1 MPTGRPTPRP
11 AAPTADLSEL
21 SNREL
26 EIYRLVG
33 QGVSTK
39 EIARQLCLSVKTVE
53 SHRAN
58 IKQKLGVDTAA
69 ALVAHAAEWRSRTIS
84 TERFIPPRVDEPSLA
99 QIDDR
104 RRG

>member
-1 MPTGRPTPRP
+1 MSTSCGFSRGRCGRPTPRP
-11 AAPTADLSEL
+11 AAPNADLSEL

-53 SHRAN
+53 THRAQLMERLDIHN
-58 IKQKLGVDTAA
+58 IAG
-69 ALVAHAAEWRSRTIS
+69 LVRYAIRSGIIRDS
-84 TERFIPPRVDEPSLA
+84 
-99 QIDDR
+99 
-104 RRG
+104 